1 MAQSRRSSE
10 VAPSRKSSQDV
21 QRKDSVTD
29 PFKDLPIVWIIG
41 TLIIFQ
47 STIYLLHIE
56 II

>member
-41 TLIIFQ
+41 TLIFFNQ
-47 STIYLLHIE
+47 QYIYCMYI
-56 II
+56 